1 MIKKIFLLL
10 LTIIFIC
17 LLFDYNKKTALKNEK
32 EFAIENTEDIN
43 KVFLSD
49 RKGNN
54 IILSK
59 TNNNWIINE
68 KYDVRDDAIKTLLST
83 IEQIEI
89 QRPVSNTSFN
99 NVIRQLATTG
109 VKVEIYYNNNV
120 KVYTVGSSTPDHLG
134 TYMLM
139 DDAENPYIVHIP
151 GFNGFLSPRYGIQGY
166 ELNINNWRD
175 NSIFK
180 INSEE
185 IQEISLLNY
194 NEQEKSFL
202 IQKEPLRLINNDSIS
217 IKYNINKTVEY
228 FNNFSN
234 IECEK
239 YKGFEIDISSEKLL
253 FKLNIKHQGK
263 TDLLEAYS
271 FSKTNKNSNNS
282 KPNVERM
289 YAKLNNGE
297 YMLIQNY
304 VFNKVFIS
312 IDDLKE

>member
-1 MIKKIFLLL
+1 MIKKIFFLLL
-10 LTIIFIC
+10 SIIFIY
-17 LLFDYNKKTALKNEK
+17 LLFDYNKKTKLKNEK
-32 EFAIENTEDIN
+32 EFAIKNTEDIN
-43 KVFLSD
+43 KIFLSD
-49 RKGNN
+49 RKGYN

-59 TNNNWIINE
+59 TNNNWIIND

-83 IEQIEI
+83 IKQIEI

-99 NVIRQLATTG
+99 NVIKQLATTG
-109 VKVEIYYNNNV
+109 VKVEIYYNNKV

>member
-1 MIKKIFLLL
+1 MY
-10 LTIIFIC
+10 

-32 EFAIENTEDIN
+32 GFAIENTEDIN

-59 TNNNWIINE
+59 TNNNWIIND

-109 VKVEIYYNNNV
+109 VKVEIYYHNNV

>member
-1 MIKKIFLLL
+1 MIKKIFFSLLS
-10 LTIIFIC
+10 IIFIY
-17 LLFDYNKKTALKNEK
+17 LLFDYNKKTKLKNEK
-32 EFAIENTEDIN
+32 EFAIKNTEDIS
-43 KVFLSD
+43 KIFLSD
-49 RKGNN
+49 RKGYN

-59 TNNNWIINE
+59 TNNNWIIND

-83 IEQIEI
+83 IKQIEI

-99 NVIRQLATTG
+99 NVIKQLATTG
-109 VKVEIYYNNNV
+109 VKVEIYYNNKV

-202 IQKEPLRLINNDSIS
+202 IQKEPLRLINHDSIS
-217 IKYNINKTVEY
+217 IKYNINRTVEF

-234 IECEK
+234 VECEK
-239 YKGFEIDISSEKLL
+239 YKGFEIDLSGEKLL

-263 TDLLEAYS
+263 VDLLEAYS
-271 FSKTNKNSNNS
+271 FSKTNNNSNNS

>member
-1 MIKKIFLLL
+1 MIKKIFFSLLS
-10 LTIIFIC
+10 IIFIY

-59 TNNNWIINE
+59 TNNNWIIND

>member
-1 MIKKIFLLL
+1 MY
-10 LTIIFIC
+10 

-59 TNNNWIINE
+59 TNNNWIIND

-109 VKVEIYYNNNV
+109 VKVEIYYHNNV

>member
-59 TNNNWIINE
+59 TNNNWIIND

-180 INSEE
+180 INLEE

>member
-139 DDAENPYIVHIP
+139 DDVKNPYIVHIP

-202 IQKEPLRLINNDSIS
+202 IQKEPLRLINNNSIS
-217 IKYNINKTVEY
+217 VKYNINKTVEY

-239 YKGFEIDISSEKLL
+239 YKGSEIDISSEKLL

>member
-1 MIKKIFLLL
+1 MY
-10 LTIIFIC
+10 

-59 TNNNWIINE
+59 TNNNWIIND

-99 NVIRQLATTG
+99 NVIKQLATTG
-109 VKVEIYYNNNV
+109 VKVEIYYHNNV